1 MLKMVRLG
9 SAKTLMSVIAVISAI
24 SLLTGCGGGGG
35 GGGGNTSGGTT
46 VTGSVL
52 LVETNLPPV
61 TAGTVSMGGVTST
74 TNSTGGFALTN
85 VPVNTTTGTVTVP
98 GEQTLTLTLNLKAN
112 TINNLGTIYVSATG
126 YTASANGRVVTVTG
140 GTTTPV
146 AGADVTIGGQSA
158 VSATDG
164 TFTIANLPVG
174 LGSDP
179 TVPIGNI
186 QATGYVNKPILTQ
199 FPLVAGANPLGDIP
213 LGAPISSSTPS
224 QPYTIYGFVKSAG
237 APASTTVSLSPT
249 VGPLTA
255 HTDPVTGEYF
265 FWVPAGTYTVTE
277 LSTGKTVTV
286 TLGNNSVPV
295 QATTINI

>member
-1 MLKMVRLG
+1 MFKIVG
-9 SAKTLMSVIAVISAI
+9 YQTAGAIKTVLVAVAALA
-24 SLLTGCGGGGG
+24 LLTGCGGGGG
-35 GGGGNTSGGTT
+35 GGGGSSSGGTT
-46 VTGSVL
+46 VTGSIL

-61 TAGTVSMGGVTST
+61 TAGTISMGGVTGT

-85 VPVNTTTGTVTVP
+85 VPVNTTTGTVTVS
-98 GEQTLTLTLNLKAN
+98 GEQALTLALTLKAN

-126 YTASANGRVVTVTG
+126 YTASANGRVVTTSAGV
-140 GTTTPV
+140 TTPV
-146 AGADVTIGGQSA
+146 AAAGVTIGGQSA
-158 VSATDG
+158 VSAADG

-186 QATGYVNKPILTQ
+186 QATGYVNKPILSQ

-224 QPYTIYGFVKSAG
+224 QPYNIYGFVKSAG
-237 APASTTVSLSPT
+237 AAASTTVSLSPT
-249 VGPLTA
+249 VGPLIA
-255 HTDPVTGEYF
+255 HTNPTTGEYF

-277 LSTGKTVTV
+277 LGTGKTVTV
-286 TLGNNSVPV
+286 TLGSNSLPV
-295 QATTINI
+295 QAPTLNI

>member
-1 MLKMVRLG
+1 MIRNGWFDTGEKVA
-9 SAKTLMSVIAVISAI
+9 SLMAVLALAAI
-24 SLLTGCGGGGG
+24 LSGCGGGGG
-35 GGGGNTSGGTT
+35 GGGGNSSGGTT

-52 LVETNLPPV
+52 LVETNLAPV
-61 TAGTVSMGGVTST
+61 TAGTITMGGVTTT

-85 VPVNTTTGTVTVP
+85 VPVNTTTGTVSVP

-126 YTASANGRVVTVTG
+126 YTASANGRVVTVSG
-140 GTTTPV
+140 GVTTPV
-146 AGADVTIGGQSA
+146 AGADVTIGGQSS

-199 FPLVAGANPLGDIP
+199 FPLAAGSNPLGDIP

-224 QPYTIYGFVKSAG
+224 QPYTIFGFVKSGG
-237 APASTTVSLSPT
+237 AAASTTVSLSPT
-249 VGPLTA
+249 VGPLIA
-255 HTDPVTGEYF
+255 HTDPATGEYF

-286 TLGNNSVPV
+286 TLGSNSVPV